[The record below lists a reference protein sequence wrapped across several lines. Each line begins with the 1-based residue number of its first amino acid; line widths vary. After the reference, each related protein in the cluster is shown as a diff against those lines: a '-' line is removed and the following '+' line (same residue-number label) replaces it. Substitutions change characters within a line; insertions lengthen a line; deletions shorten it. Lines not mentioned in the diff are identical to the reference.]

1 MAHYVTTV
9 NTDWDPEAA
18 FRYLAEFSNV
28 ADWDPGVSAA
38 RNLSDAPLESGARF
52 EVEASFLGRT
62 VPLTYETIEIDSPRR
77 VTLRAATGTFTSL
90 DTLSFDPTDGG
101 GTAVTYDAELSLNG
115 ALKLLDPALGLA
127 FKRIGDAARDG
138 LRKRLRQPPPS

>member
-1 MAHYVTTV
+1 MAHYATTV

-38 RNLSDAPLESGARF
+38 RNISDAPLESGARF

-90 DTLSFDPTDGG
+90 DTL
-101 GTAVTYDAELSLNG
+101 
-115 ALKLLDPALGLA
+115 
-127 FKRIGDAARDG
+127 
-138 LRKRLRQPPPS
+138 